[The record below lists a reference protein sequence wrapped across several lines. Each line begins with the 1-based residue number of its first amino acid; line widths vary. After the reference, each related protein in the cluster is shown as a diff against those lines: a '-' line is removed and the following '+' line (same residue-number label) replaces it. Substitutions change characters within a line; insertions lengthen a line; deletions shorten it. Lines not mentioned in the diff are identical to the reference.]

1 MEICV
6 FDTPEARRDG
16 RRFERLRVLDESSEG
31 ILAERGDE
39 WWVFLPWEYL
49 ARYGYRYLY

>member
-16 RRFERLRVLDESSEG
+16 RRFERLRVLDESADG
-31 ILAERGDE
+31 IFAERGDE